1 MEIAKTNVEK
11 VCELLKECKAYF
23 LATDDGGQPRVRPFG
38 TAHVFEGKLYIQTG
52 NFKRVYQQMKQSPKV
67 ELSGMIGDRWIRVEA
82 TAVEDDRVEAKESML
97 DAYAELKGMYNTAN
111 TAVFY
116 LTEATATVYSFGS
129 QPEVYTF

>member
-1 MEIAKTNVEK
+1 MVIAKTNVEK